1 MFLKIIASVNATNL
15 QFRLADVYLFFPLE
29 KKKALGLYSNER
41 LSLGVDLISNQSFII
56 ISAARMCTIP
66 SAVTLTHRRRG
77 RSKHAALISFL
88 LPKLINNSWVTIVG
102 GASSLAGRG
111 KGRGAAPCDHL
122 CEQGSPCFPSK
133 KNKQEGGNRILRS
146 ICVGVGW
153 GGRCLDDSLSR
164 RLPQYPPL

>member
-111 KGRGAAPCDHL
+111 
-122 CEQGSPCFPSK
+122 
-133 KNKQEGGNRILRS
+133 EGGRHPVIISVSRVPPASPPKKINRKEEIGS
-146 ICVGVGW
+146 
-153 GGRCLDDSLSR
+153 
-164 RLPQYPPL
+164 